1 MGNVLGASLSPYISQ
16 AIGWRAMFIVWA
28 AVAAVG
34 ALLWV
39 RFTPRDQTAAPPAH
53 LRAVLRD
60 PRVWQVAA
68 LFTFQNLVY
77 YTVATW
83 VPFLLVGRSAA
94 YVATTFLFLNFFPI
108 VPLFALS
115 FVRWPYALSTP
126 FYVVAGTLAVTGSLG
141 LLLDLTDFM
150 QPLVFMVGL
159 GTAAAFVA
167 SIVLP
172 PLIARDESE
181 ASTYSAVMYTAG
193 YLLAFV
199 GPLSAGML
207 VDATGSVALAF
218 WPPVAGAVLMAV
230 VGSLAPRLLSRS
242 RMAVAR

>member
-1 MGNVLGASLSPYISQ
+1 MTTIDPPLGTMPAPRSPAALAWAVHDVWVVMG
-16 AIGWRAMFIVWA
+16 R
-28 AVAAVG
+28 
-34 ALLWV
+34 
-39 RFTPRDQTAAPPAH
+39 H
-53 LRAVLRD
+53 LRHVR
-60 PRVWQVAA
+60 RVPQM
-68 LFTFQNLVY
+68 LFFSSV
-77 YTVATW
+77 
-83 VPFLLVGRSAA
+83 
-94 YVATTFLFLNFFPI
+94 
-108 VPLFALS
+108 
-115 FVRWPYALSTP
+115 
-126 FYVVAGTLAVTGSLG
+126 
-141 LLLDLTDFM
+141 

-167 SIVLP
+167 SIALP

-242 RMAVAR
+242 RVAVAK